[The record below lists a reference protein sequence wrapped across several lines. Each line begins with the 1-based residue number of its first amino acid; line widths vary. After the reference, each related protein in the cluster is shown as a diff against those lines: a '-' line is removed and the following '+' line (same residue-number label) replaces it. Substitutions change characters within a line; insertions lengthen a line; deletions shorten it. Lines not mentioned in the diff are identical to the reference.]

1 MQRMAHEHLP
11 QLRLISL
18 IDSRNEASIRLA
30 LAVGA
35 SLEKEIEFA
44 GAPFHL
50 YRHPAP
56 AAAEPSE

>member
-1 MQRMAHEHLP
+1 MAHEHLP

-50 YRHPAP
+50 YRHPMP
-56 AAAEPSE
+56 AAAVPLV

>member
-1 MQRMAHEHLP
+1 LP

-35 SLEKEIEFA
+35 TLEREIEFA
-44 GAPFHL
+44 GSPFHV
-50 YRHPAP
+50 YRHPQKGDANT
-56 AAAEPSE
+56 